1 MSSAGFKTTI
11 PAIKWPQT
19 YALDH
24 MATRNNTLFL
34 IPNDINQFKDI
45 KILSFYLQPG
55 SVLLES
61 DQYIHSLST

>member
-24 MATRNNTLFL
+24 TATKNSTLFL
-34 IPNDINQFKDI
+34 IPNDINEFMDI
-45 KILSFYLQPG
+45 K
-55 SVLLES
+55 
-61 DQYIHSLST
+61 T